1 MKRAMEGVL
10 LDFDG
15 TLTKPAFDWPAM
27 QEEMGLADGDV
38 SILDHLTTLS
48 SEQAREISNILE
60 KHELIAAE
68 KAEANDGAHDL
79 LAYLRRRSIPFGVV
93 TNNAERHVLKMV
105 EKINISFEVL
115 ITRDIGHWKPDPR
128 PLLAGAEAIGVTPG
142 KCVVIG
148 DGKYDMMAA
157 EAAGMLSVHLSE
169 HSSIPSD
176 LTLRTLR
183 EAPAL
188 LDQLLDK

>member
-1 MKRAMEGVL
+1 MKRITEGVL

-27 QEEMGLADGDV
+27 KEEMGLVDGDV
-38 SILDHLTTLS
+38 SILDLLPTLS
-48 SEQAREISNILE
+48 LERASEISNILE
-60 KHELIAAE
+60 KHELKAADM
-68 KAEANDGAHDL
+68 AEANEGAHEL
-79 LAYLRRRSIPFGVV
+79 LAYLRTRKIPFGVV

-115 ITRDIGHWKPDPR
+115 ITRDIGYWKPDPR
-128 PLLAGAEAIGVTPG
+128 PMLAGAEAIGVSPG

-157 EAAGMLSVHLSE
+157 KTAGMLSVHLAES
-169 HSSIPSD
+169 SSIPSD
-176 LTLRTLR
+176 LTLSTLL

-188 LDQLLDK
+188 LEQLLDK

>member
-27 QEEMGLADGDV
+27 KEEMGLADGDV

-79 LAYLRRRSIPFGVV
+79 LTYLRTKRIPFGIV

-128 PLLAGAEAIGVTPG
+128 PLLAGAKAIGVTPG

-157 EAAGMLSVHLSE
+157 KAAGMLSVHLSE

>member
-1 MKRAMEGVL
+1 MKRVMEGVL

-27 QEEMGLADGDV
+27 KEEMGLLDGDV
-38 SILDHLTTLS
+38 SILDYLPTQS
-48 SEQAREISNILE
+48 PERAREISDILE
-60 KHELIAAE
+60 KHELRAAD

-79 LAYLRRRSIPFGVV
+79 LAYLRTRKIPFGVV

-105 EKINISFEVL
+105 KKINVSFEVL
-115 ITRDIGHWKPDPR
+115 ITRDIGFWKPDPR
-128 PLLAGAEAIGVTPG
+128 PLLAGAKAIGVSPP

-157 EAAGMLSVHLSE
+157 EAAGMLSVHLAEPSL
-169 HSSIPSD
+169 IPSD
-176 LTLRTLR
+176 LTLPTLR

>member
-27 QEEMGLADGDV
+27 KEEMGLADGEV
-38 SILDHLTTLS
+38 SILDHLPTLS
-48 SEQAREISNILE
+48 PDRAREISDILE
-60 KHELIAAE
+60 KHELMAAD
-68 KAEANDGAHDL
+68 KAEASDGAHEL

-105 EKINISFEVL
+105 KKINVSFEVL
-115 ITRDIGHWKPDPR
+115 ITRDMGCWKPDPR
-128 PLLAGAEAIGVTPG
+128 PMFAGAEAIGVSPG
-142 KCVVIG
+142 RCVVIG

-157 EAAGMLSVHLSE
+157 KAAGMLSVHLAE
-169 HSSIPSD
+169 CSSVPSD

>member
-1 MKRAMEGVL
+1 MKRVLEGVL

-27 QEEMGLADGDV
+27 KEEMGLLDGDI
-38 SILDHLTTLS
+38 SILDYLPTQS
-48 SEQAREISNILE
+48 PERAREISNILE
-60 KHELIAAE
+60 KHELKAADM
-68 KAEANDGAHDL
+68 AEANDGAHDL
-79 LAYLRRRSIPFGVV
+79 LTYLRTQRIPFGVV

-105 EKINISFEVL
+105 KKINVSFEVL
-115 ITRDIGHWKPDPR
+115 ITRDIGYWKPDPR
-128 PLLAGAEAIGVTPG
+128 PMLAGADAIGVTPG
-142 KCVVIG
+142 RCVVIG

-169 HSSIPSD
+169 RSLIPSD

-188 LDQLLDK
+188 LDQLLDT

>member
-1 MKRAMEGVL
+1 MRRVMEGVL

-27 QEEMGLADGDV
+27 KDEMGLLDGDI
-38 SILDHLTTLS
+38 SILDLLPTLS
-48 SEQAREISNILE
+48 SERAREISDILE
-60 KHELIAAE
+60 KHELKAADM
-68 KAEANDGAHDL
+68 AEANDGAHDL
-79 LAYLRRRSIPFGVV
+79 LAYLKTKRIPFGVV

-105 EKINISFEVL
+105 KKINVSFEVL
-115 ITRDIGHWKPDPR
+115 ITRDIGYWKPDPR
-128 PLLAGAEAIGVTPG
+128 PMLAGAEAIGVTPG
-142 KCVVIG
+142 RCVVIG

-169 HSSIPSD
+169 RSSIPSD

-188 LDQLLDK
+188 LDQLLDT

>member
-27 QEEMGLADGDV
+27 KEEMGLLDEEV
-38 SILDHLTTLS
+38 SILDYLPTLS
-48 SEQAREISNILE
+48 PERAREISDILE
-60 KHELIAAE
+60 KHELKAADI
-68 KAEANDGAHDL
+68 AEANDGSHAL
-79 LAYLRRRSIPFGVV
+79 IAYLRTRKIPFGVV

-105 EKINISFEVL
+105 KKINISFEVL
-115 ITRDIGHWKPDPR
+115 VTRDIGYWKPDPR
-128 PLLAGAEAIGVTPG
+128 PMLAGAEAIGVSPE

-157 EAAGMLSVHLSE
+157 KAAGMLSVHLTE
-169 HSSIPSD
+169 RSSIPSD
-176 LTLRTLR
+176 LTLRSLR
-183 EAPAL
+183 DAPAL
-188 LDQLLDK
+188 LKQLIDK

>member
-1 MKRAMEGVL
+1 MKRVVEGVL

-27 QEEMGLADGDV
+27 KEEMGLLDGDV
-38 SILDHLTTLS
+38 SILDILPTLS
-48 SEQAREISNILE
+48 PERAREISDILE
-60 KHELIAAE
+60 KHELRAADR
-68 KAEANDGAHDL
+68 AEANDGAHAL
-79 LAYLRRRSIPFGVV
+79 LTFLRTRKIPFAVV

-105 EKINISFEVL
+105 KKINISFEIL
-115 ITRDIGHWKPDPR
+115 ITRDIGFWKPDPR
-128 PLLAGAEAIGVTPG
+128 PMFAGAEAIGVSPG

-169 HSSIPSD
+169 RSSIPSD
-176 LTLRTLR
+176 LTLPTLLD
-183 EAPAL
+183 APAL
-188 LDQLLDK
+188 LEQLLKK

>member
-15 TLTKPAFDWPAM
+15 TLTKPAFDWPTM
-27 QEEMGLADGDV
+27 KEEMGLVDGDI
-38 SILDHLTTLS
+38 SILDHLLTLS
-48 SEQAREISNILE
+48 PEHAHEISNILE
-60 KHELIAAE
+60 KHELKAADM
-68 KAEANDGAHDL
+68 AEANDGAHAL
-79 LAYLRRRSIPFGVV
+79 IAYLRTRKIPFGVV

-115 ITRDIGHWKPDPR
+115 ITRDIGYWKPDPR
-128 PLLAGAEAIGVTPG
+128 PLLAGAEAIGVSPG
-142 KCVVIG
+142 KCIVIG

-157 EAAGMLSVHLSE
+157 KTAGMLSVHLSE
-169 HSSIPSD
+169 YSLIPRD
-176 LTLRTLR
+176 LTLPSLL

-188 LDQLLDK
+188 LEQLLDK

>member
-1 MKRAMEGVL
+1 MKRIMEGVL

-27 QEEMGLADGDV
+27 KEEMGLVDGDV
-38 SILDHLTTLS
+38 SILDLLPTLS
-48 SEQAREISNILE
+48 LERASEISNILE
-60 KHELIAAE
+60 KHELKAADM
-68 KAEANDGAHDL
+68 AEANEGAHEL
-79 LAYLRRRSIPFGVV
+79 LAYLRTRRIPFGVV

-115 ITRDIGHWKPDPR
+115 ITRDIGYWKPDPR
-128 PLLAGAEAIGVTPG
+128 PMLAGAEAIGVSPG

-157 EAAGMLSVHLSE
+157 KTAGMLSVHLAES
-169 HSSIPSD
+169 SSIPSD
-176 LTLRTLR
+176 LTLSTLL
-183 EAPAL
+183 EAPDL
-188 LDQLLDK
+188 LEQLIDK

>member
-1 MKRAMEGVL
+1 MEGVL

-27 QEEMGLADGDV
+27 KDEMGLLDGDI
-38 SILDHLTTLS
+38 SILDHLPTLS
-48 SEQAREISNILE
+48 PERAREISDILE
-60 KHELIAAE
+60 KHELKAADM
-68 KAEANDGAHDL
+68 AEANDGAHDL
-79 LAYLRRRSIPFGVV
+79 LAYLRTRRIPFGVV

-105 EKINISFEVL
+105 KKINVSFEVL
-115 ITRDIGHWKPDPR
+115 ITRDIGYWKPDPR
-128 PLLAGAEAIGVTPG
+128 PMLAGAEAIGVTPG
-142 KCVVIG
+142 RCVVIG

-169 HSSIPSD
+169 RSSIPSD

>member
-1 MKRAMEGVL
+1 MKRVMEGVL

-27 QEEMGLADGDV
+27 KDEMGLLDGDI
-38 SILDHLTTLS
+38 SILDYLPTQS
-48 SEQAREISNILE
+48 PERAREISNILE
-60 KHELIAAE
+60 KHELKAADM
-68 KAEANDGAHDL
+68 AEANEGAHDL
-79 LAYLRRRSIPFGVV
+79 LAYLSTRKIPFGIV
-93 TNNAERHVLKMV
+93 TNNAERHVLKIV
-105 EKINISFEVL
+105 KKINVSFEVL
-115 ITRDIGHWKPDPR
+115 ITRDIGYWKPDPR
-128 PLLAGAEAIGVTPG
+128 PMLAGAEAIGVTPG

-169 HSSIPSD
+169 RSSIPSD
-176 LTLRTLR
+176 LTLHTLW

-188 LDQLLDK
+188 LDQLFDK

>member
-1 MKRAMEGVL
+1 MKRIIEGVL

-27 QEEMGLADGDV
+27 KEEMGLYDGDV
-38 SILDHLTTLS
+38 SILDLLPTLPP
-48 SEQAREISNILE
+48 ERAHEISVILE
-60 KHELIAAE
+60 KHELKAADM
-68 KAEANDGAHDL
+68 AEANDGAHAL
-79 LAYLRRRSIPFGVV
+79 LAYLRANRIPFGVV

-105 EKINISFEVL
+105 KKINMSFEVL

-128 PLLAGAEAIGVTPG
+128 PMLAGAEAIGVPPG

-157 EAAGMLSVHLSE
+157 GAAGMLSVHLADS
-169 HSSIPSD
+169 SSIPSD
-176 LTLRTLR
+176 MTLPTLM

-188 LDQLLDK
+188 LERLLV

>member
-1 MKRAMEGVL
+1 MKRITEGVL

-27 QEEMGLADGDV
+27 KEEMGLVDGDV
-38 SILDHLTTLS
+38 SILDLLPTLS
-48 SEQAREISNILE
+48 LERASEISKILE
-60 KHELIAAE
+60 KHELKAADM
-68 KAEANDGAHDL
+68 AEANEGAHEL
-79 LAYLRRRSIPFGVV
+79 LAYLRTRKIPFGVV

-115 ITRDIGHWKPDPR
+115 ITRDIGYWKPDPR
-128 PLLAGAEAIGVTPG
+128 PMLAGAEAIGVSPG

-157 EAAGMLSVHLSE
+157 KTAGMLSVHLAES
-169 HSSIPSD
+169 SSIPSD
-176 LTLRTLR
+176 LTLSTLL

-188 LDQLLDK
+188 LEQLIDK

>member
-27 QEEMGLADGDV
+27 KEEMGLLDGEV
-38 SILDHLTTLS
+38 SILDYLPTLS
-48 SEQAREISNILE
+48 PERAREISDILE
-60 KHELIAAE
+60 KHELKAADI
-68 KAEANDGAHDL
+68 AEANDGSHAL
-79 LAYLRRRSIPFGVV
+79 IAYLRTRKIPFGVV

-105 EKINISFEVL
+105 KKINISFEVL
-115 ITRDIGHWKPDPR
+115 VTRDIGYWKPDPR
-128 PLLAGAEAIGVTPG
+128 PMLAGAEAIGVSPE

-157 EAAGMLSVHLSE
+157 KAAGMLSVHLTE
-169 HSSIPSD
+169 RSSIPSD
-176 LTLRTLR
+176 LTLRSLR
-183 EAPAL
+183 DAPAL
-188 LDQLLDK
+188 LKQLIDK